1 MFRAAI
7 YDATKNET
15 RHQHLG
21 KDTQYNVYTAELAA
35 LQLAIETLR
44 DDHEQIEWRIYT
56 DSQSAIKATNNP
68 HRQSG
73 QTIVKDFL
81 DCVDDINDKYPHL
94 HIKIIWIPGH
104 AEIEGNERAD
114 AEAKKAAI

>member
-1 MFRAAI
+1 MPPYMMQI
-7 YDATKNET
+7 NET

-21 KDTQYNVYTAELAA
+21 KDIHYNVFTAELAA
-35 LQLAIETLR
+35 LQLATETLR
-44 DDHEQIEWRIYT
+44 DSHERIEWRIYT
-56 DSQSAIKATNNP
+56 DNQAAIKAIDNP

-73 QTIVKDFL
+73 QAIIKDFL
-81 DCVDDINDKYPHL
+81 DCVDDIKDKYPHL
-94 HIKIIWIPGH
+94 RIKIIWISGH